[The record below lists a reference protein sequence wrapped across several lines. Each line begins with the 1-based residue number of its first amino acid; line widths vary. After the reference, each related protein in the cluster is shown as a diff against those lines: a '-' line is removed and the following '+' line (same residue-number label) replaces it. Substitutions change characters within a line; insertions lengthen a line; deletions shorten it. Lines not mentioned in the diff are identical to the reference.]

1 MSAPHQQGHQQGQKQ
16 DHQRGHQPG
25 QQHDE
30 QPDEQPDEQHRQQ
43 QDSQREERREEGR
56 EEGRDLRR
64 DLGENPA
71 PRLPQAVLIANRGEI
86 AARIART
93 CRSMGIRAIG
103 VASEVDADASHLAAC
118 DDTILIGGASPSASY
133 LRADVLVDAA
143 VRAGADAVHPGFGF
157 LAESPAFAK
166 AVLDAG
172 LIWIGP
178 SPEVIAA
185 MGDKLEA
192 KQRMAVAGVPLV
204 PGEELPLEPT
214 DDDIRAAGERIGL
227 PIIVKAAAGGGGK
240 GMRSVH
246 HLDDL
251 PDAVAS
257 ARRESASAFG
267 DDRVFLER
275 LIGRP
280 RHVEVQIVGDSHG
293 QVLHLFERE
302 CSVQRRHQK
311 VVEECPSP
319 GIDAEVRGEL
329 TTAAVEAARS
339 LGYVSAGTVEF
350 VVDDEVLARRR
361 AGEDVPA
368 RAAIAFLEVNTRL
381 QVEHPVTE
389 EVVGVRDDATG
400 LLEPIDLVRWQL
412 LVAGGFPLPATQDR
426 IVARGHSI
434 EVRLYAEDVPA
445 GYLPATG
452 RLAAFDVPALPG
464 IRRELGVRAGDVVTP
479 HYDPMLAKVIATA
492 PTRHE
497 AAGRLAAALAA
508 SPIAGVT
515 TNRDLL
521 VAVLRDDRFLA
532 GATTT
537 AFLADHLDELL
548 ARVRPS
554 PMALAR
560 AAVFAAVHATLRA
573 GMASSRGAPG
583 GPISV
588 PAGFSNTGVVW
599 QQHTFL
605 PAGLAAIGDEP
616 GEPGEQD
623 QPGDAAAD
631 DAPAPAAEGLATTE
645 EGPAT
650 AEDGATDPRAI
661 VARGGLTVRLRA
673 RRDGTYEAEVHTGVP
688 AAFLDADGEVVHV
701 ARLRV
706 HDHGSDHLD
715 VEVDGHRQRV
725 TVAGMEQAAGAGG
738 GAAAARRQVLAPGLG
753 IVDLDVVPRFPD
765 REHRAVAGAT
775 RAPMPGVVVEV
786 AVAVGEEVAEGAVL
800 VIVEAMKMEHRV
812 TAPRAGTVTEVRVI
826 AGQQVDANEVLV
838 VVGEG

>member
-1 MSAPHQQGHQQGQKQ
+1 MSGAHQQ
-16 DHQRGHQPG
+16 
-25 QQHDE
+25 QH
-30 QPDEQPDEQHRQQ
+30 
-43 QDSQREERREEGR
+43 GT
-56 EEGRDLRR
+56 
-64 DLGENPA
+64 NPA
-71 PRLPQAVLIANRGEI
+71 PHLPRAVLIANRGEI

-93 CRSMGIRAIG
+93 CRSMGIRAVG

-118 DDTILIGGASPSASY
+118 DDTILIGGASPTESY
-133 LRADVLVDAA
+133 LRADALVEAA
-143 VRAGADAVHPGFGF
+143 QRAGADAVHPGFGF
-157 LAESPAFAK
+157 LAEAPAFAR
-166 AVLDAG
+166 AVLEAG
-172 LIWIGP
+172 LTWIGP
-178 SPEVIAA
+178 SPEVISA

-204 PGEELPLEPT
+204 PGEELPPEPT

-240 GMRSVH
+240 GMRAVH

-257 ARRESASAFG
+257 ARREAGSAFG

-280 RHVEVQIVGDSHG
+280 RHVEVQIVGDAHG

-302 CSVQRRHQK
+302 CSIQRRHQK

-319 GIDAEVRGEL
+319 GIDAEVRAEL

-361 AGEDVPA
+361 AGEDVAA
-368 RAAIAFLEVNTRL
+368 REAIAFLEVNTRL

-389 EVVGVRDDATG
+389 EVVAVRDDATG
-400 LLEPIDLVRWQL
+400 VLEPIDLVRWQL

-426 IVARGHSI
+426 VVARGHSI

-452 RLAAFDVPALPG
+452 RLTAFDVPALPG
-464 IRRELGVRAGDVVTP
+464 IRRELGVSAGEAVTP

-508 SPIAGVT
+508 APITGVT

-521 VAVLRDDRFLA
+521 VAVLRDERFLA

-548 ARVRPS
+548 AHVRPA
-554 PMALAR
+554 PRELAR
-560 AAVFAAVHATLRA
+560 AAVFAAVHATVRGVRGGGGVGSVRGVGGVGGAGGVRGAADRA
-573 GMASSRGAPG
+573 AAPG
-583 GPISV
+583 GLPSL
-588 PAGFSNTGVVW
+588 PAGFTNTPVMW

-605 PAGLAAIGDEP
+605 PAGLATVALEASEEG
-616 GEPGEQD
+616 
-623 QPGDAAAD
+623 
-631 DAPAPAAEGLATTE
+631 AAEAGN
-645 EGPAT
+645 
-650 AEDGATDPRAI
+650 GATDPGAVI
-661 VARGGLTVRLRA
+661 ARGGLTVRLRA
-673 RRDGTYEAEVHTGVP
+673 QRDGSYDAEVRTGVP
-688 AAFLDADGEVVHV
+688 AAFLDADGEVVHA
-701 ARLRV
+701 ARVRV
-706 HDHGSDHLD
+706 HGHGSDHLD
-715 VEVDGHRQRV
+715 VEVDGHRQQV
-725 TVAGMEQAAGAGG
+725 IVAGAGEETGSSG
-738 GAAAARRQVLAPGLG
+738 GATTGRTGPVAAGGATGRRQVLAPGLG
-753 IVDLDVVPRFPD
+753 IVDLDLVPRFPD
-765 REHRAVAGAT
+765 RGQRAIAGAT
-775 RAPMPGVVVEV
+775 RAPMPGVVVAV
-786 AVAVGEEVAEGAVL
+786 AVAEGDEVDEGAVL
-800 VIVEAMKMEHRV
+800 VTVEAMKMEHRV
-812 TAPRAGTVTEVRVI
+812 TAPRAGTVAEVRVRE
-826 AGQQVDANEVLV
+826 GQQVDADEVLV
-838 VVGEG
+838 VVGEA